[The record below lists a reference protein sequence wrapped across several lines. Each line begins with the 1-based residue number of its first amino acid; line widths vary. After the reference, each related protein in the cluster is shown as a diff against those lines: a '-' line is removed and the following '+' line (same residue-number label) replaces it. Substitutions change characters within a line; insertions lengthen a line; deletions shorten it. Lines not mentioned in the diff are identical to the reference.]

1 MEIMQ
6 DNSQRSL
13 LNCREPAFCCVEVSS
28 ACILK
33 CKMCSIWKNRKKSL
47 GTPTLAQW
55 RNFIGG
61 LAGLSKKSIVINFS
75 GAEPLSDAK
84 NLALIEFCARKGLF
98 TSMCTNGV
106 LIDKKMAYEI
116 AQSGLKAI
124 VLSLDGDKNIHDFL
138 RGVDGCFDKAIRAI
152 NYLSDYGDNLEIG
165 IQPIILGCN
174 LNEIVKLTK
183 WANEDKRIKFIH
195 FQAVAQPFDD
205 DFDNEWY
212 RKSEYSLFWP
222 QDTKRVH
229 DTIDKLIEF
238 KEIGYKISNTVS
250 QLEVFKGYFKEPNSF
265 IRKNKCNVDFFMN
278 IDQFGNVYMCRL
290 KEPIGNIKEGSAEDM
305 WYSEKASRLREEIK
319 SCKVNCHVL
328 VNCCYEK
335 E

>member
-1 MEIMQ
+1 MQ
-6 DNSQRSL
+6 DNSQDL
-13 LNCREPAFCCVEVSS
+13 LNFRKPAFCCVEISPV
-28 ACILK
+28 CILR
-33 CKMCSIWKNRKKSL
+33 CKMCSIWKNRKKTL
-47 GTPTLAQW
+47 GTPTLTEW
-55 RNFIGG
+55 RNFIGS
-61 LAGLSKKSIVINFS
+61 LSGLSKNSIVINFS

-84 NLALIEFCARKGLF
+84 NLALIEFCAKKGLA

-106 LIDKKMAYEI
+106 LVDKKMAYEI

-124 VLSLDGDKNIHDFL
+124 VISLDGDKNIHDFL
-138 RGVDGCFDKAIRAI
+138 RGVDGCYDKVMQAIS
-152 NYLSDYGDNLEIG
+152 YLDRYRDTLETG
-165 IQPIILGCN
+165 IQPIIFGCN

-212 RKSEYSLFWP
+212 RKSEYSLLWP
-222 QDTKRVH
+222 QDTERVH
-229 DTIDKLIEF
+229 NTIDKLIEL
-238 KEIGYKISNTVS
+238 KAAGYKISNTVS
-250 QLEVFKGYFKEPNSF
+250 QLEVFKGYFKEPNNF

-290 KEPIGNIKEGSAEDM
+290 KEPIGNIKEDSFGDM
-305 WYSEKASRLREEIK
+305 WYSKKACQVREEIK

-328 VNCCYEK
+328 VNCCYE
-335 E
+335 EE